1 MVTCPT
7 CGVDGVCYVL
17 ASHVTAPVYTT
28 GPLAGFAERPCS
40 VCDGTGE
47 ILDAR
52 AAWMAEGAKLRAFR
66 DKRDMSLREAARW
79 LGVSPV
85 EWSDAEHGK
94 IDPNPVRTLAATRAM
109 ATRRPEEDET

>member
-1 MVTCPT
+1 MTCPM
-7 CGVDGVCYVL
+7 CGGDGVCYVL
-17 ASHVTAPVYTT
+17 AAHTSAPAYIA

-47 ILDAR
+47 IDEAR
-52 AAWMAEGAKLRAFR
+52 AAWMVEGKKLLAFR
-66 DKRDMSLREAARW
+66 DERDMSLREAARW

-94 IDPNPVRTLAATRAM
+94 IDPNGLRTLVAAREIATRQPDED
-109 ATRRPEEDET
+109 AT

>member
-1 MVTCPT
+1 M
-7 CGVDGVCYVL
+7 CGGDGVCYVL
-17 ASHVTAPVYTT
+17 AAHTSAPAYVT

-47 ILDAR
+47 VGDER
-52 AAWMAEGAKLRAFR
+52 AAWMIEGAKLRAFR
-66 DKRDMSLREAARW
+66 IERDMSLREAARW

-94 IDPNPVRTLAATRAM
+94 VDPNGLRTRVAAREIAARPSDED
-109 ATRRPEEDET
+109 AT